1 MCAEPASQCHGLGFT
16 MEAFWLADKA
26 RPFRIESALSDV
38 VADGLL
44 QELGCENM
52 ALAVLATG
60 RSGNLSFS
68 SWSFSILFHRLQYTL
83 AISVYHWHVG
93 VTRRI
98 ILCISLHFHSFRPDG
113 VESLLAQAART
124 CCAPPKLWRRQVCA
138 ENAWKCW
145 RQRAYQFISHQFLQ
159 FKSGIEWQCGVF
171 RTFCSCMGRANC
183 AMSIMSDICPLL

>member
-68 SWSFSILFHRLQYTL
+68 SWSFSILFHPFPSFSILFHPFPSSTVYTGYICLSL
-83 AISVYHWHVG
+83 ACWGDQAYHIV
-93 VTRRI
+93 
-98 ILCISLHFHSFRPDG
+98 HFSAFPFIPTGWCRKSIGTGSEDLLR
-113 VESLLAQAART
+113 SAKALAQAGLCR
-124 CCAPPKLWRRQVCA
+124 
-138 ENAWKCW
+138 KCMKMLKTKS
-145 RQRAYQFISHQFLQ
+145 ISIYF
-159 FKSGIEWQCGVF
+159 S
-171 RTFCSCMGRANC
+171 
-183 AMSIMSDICPLL
+183 SISPI